1 MRYAIV
7 GFGPVGARIGE
18 VASSGGNEV
27 IWYDRADIQ
36 SDLPRMATAT
46 DAVRGADRV
55 VVAVPATAAADVAVE
70 VGHALAP
77 FAIYED
83 WTSTNPD
90 LKRDIAQRVGGAYV
104 DITLLDVITAERPL
118 LCVAGASAET
128 VAAELAVFGFEILR
142 ILATPGEA
150 ATVKMVRSLF
160 MKPFEALS
168 IEFLRTARERDPSG
182 AAIASVAR
190 SLRAPFDEFAGTLL
204 ETNRRHAGRRSA
216 ELAEVIS
223 SVSLASG
230 ESMLRASEAYLESL
244 AADWLRPDAP
254 PAGATRDQLLAFLGR
269 KEEPR

>member
-7 GFGPVGARIGE
+7 GFGPVGARVGE
-18 VASSGGNEV
+18 AASSGGNEV
-27 IWYDRADIQ
+27 IWYDHADIE
-36 SDLPRMATAT
+36 SDLPRMASAAG
-46 DAVRGADRV
+46 AVRGADRV
-55 VVAVPATAAADVAVE
+55 VVAVPATAAADVAME
-70 VGHALAP
+70 VGHALAS

-83 WTSTNPD
+83 WTSTTPN
-90 LKRDIAQRVGGAYV
+90 LKRDIARRVGGAYV
-104 DITLLDVITAERPL
+104 DVTLLDVISADRPL
-118 LCVAGASAET
+118 LCLAGAAAET
-128 VAAELAVFGFEILR
+128 VAAELGEMGFEMLR

-190 SLRAPFDEFAGTLL
+190 SLRAPFDEVAGTLL
-204 ETNRRHAGRRSA
+204 ETNRRHAARRAA

-230 ESMLRASEAYLESL
+230 DGMLRASGAYLESL

-254 PAGATRDQLLAFLGR
+254 PPGATRDQLLAFLGR
-269 KEEPR
+269 TEPS